1 MKTLE
6 KLVKNTPHSPGVYK
20 FFNSEKTLI
29 YVGKAK
35 DLKKRVSSYFNKSA
49 QHSRKTKKLV
59 SEITHLEFIVTNS
72 EFDALLLEN
81 NLIKTNQPK
90 YNILLK
96 DDKTFP
102 YLCVTN
108 QRFPRIYSTRKIDK
122 LKGDYFGPYTSAIN
136 MRSVLELV
144 NKLYSLRTC
153 KYNLSEENVKNKK
166 YKVCLEYHI
175 GNCKGPCE
183 GLQDEVD
190 YESNLHQALNILKG
204 DLSTPRKFLEE
215 KMQQHASKLEFEQ
228 AEEVKHKL
236 DQLNTFYNKSVV
248 VNPKLNSLYVIAAI
262 STDKKAYINF
272 MQVKS
277 GSIFQ
282 SKSLEI
288 KKQMEENDTDLIIS
302 GLAQLVDDWENNTQI
317 TVLSNISV
325 DDAPQPIHVEVPKIG
340 DKRKLVDMAVKNALF
355 LKKNSEQKSEE
366 PNYAE
371 RVLMQLQEALSLT
384 DIPKHIEC
392 FDNSNIQGSNPVAS
406 MVCFRNGRASKK
418 DYRKFKIKTVVGP
431 DDFASMHEVVTRRYA
446 RVLKENEP
454 LPNLILIDGGKGQL
468 GAAVDALKSVGIY
481 GKVAVAGI
489 AKRLEEI
496 YLPGDSLPVH
506 ISKKS
511 HALKLL
517 QQVRDEAH
525 RFAITYHRDRRS
537 KSQAKTWLEEIDGI
551 GPKTVDLLLK
561 AYKSPAKVKQA
572 PFEDISNL
580 IGKSKA
586 LQLFEHIKKAS
597 E

>member
-1 MKTLE
+1 MSALE
-6 KLVKNTPHSPGVYK
+6 KQVKNTPHSPGVYK
-20 FFNSEKTLI
+20 FFNGDSTLI

-49 QHSRKTKKLV
+49 QYSRKTKKLV
-59 SEITHLEFIVTNS
+59 SEINNLEFIVTNS
-72 EFDALLLEN
+72 GFDALLLEN

-122 LKGDYFGPYTSAIN
+122 SKGAYYGPYTSAVN
-136 MRSVLELV
+136 MRSVLDLV
-144 NKLYSLRTC
+144 NRLYSLRTC

-190 YESNLHQALNILKG
+190 YATNLKQAVNILKG

-215 KMQQHASKLEFEQ
+215 RMKEHASRLEFEQ
-228 AEEVKHKL
+228 AAVIKHKL
-236 DQLNTFYNKSVV
+236 DQLNTFYNKSIV
-248 VNPKLNSLYVIAAI
+248 VNPKLNSLYVIAII
-262 STDKKAYINF
+262 STDKKAYANF
-272 MQVKS
+272 MQVKN

-282 SKSLEI
+282 SKSFEI
-288 KKQMEENDTDLIIS
+288 KKKLDESDTDLIVT
-302 GLAQLVDDWENNTQI
+302 GLAQFVDNWENNAHI
-317 TVLSNISV
+317 MVLSNIKV
-325 DDAPQPIHVEVPKIG
+325 YDAPQPIHIEVPKIG
-340 DKRKLVDMAVKNALF
+340 DKRKLVNMAVKNALF
-355 LKKNSEQKSEE
+355 LKKNSEQKSDEPTYTDKVLEE
-366 PNYAE
+366 
-371 RVLMQLQEALSLT
+371 LKEALSLT
-384 DIPKHIEC
+384 ALPKHIEC

-406 MVCFRNGRASKK
+406 MVCFKNGKASKK
-418 DYRKFKIKTVVGP
+418 DYRKFKIKTVDGP

-446 RVLKENEP
+446 RVIKENEP

-468 GAAVDALKSVGIY
+468 GASVAALKAIHIY

-511 HALKLL
+511 PALKLL

-525 RFAITYHRDRRS
+525 RFAITFHRDQRS
-537 KSQAKTWLEEIDGI
+537 KSQAKSWLEKVEGI

-561 AYKSPAKVKQA
+561 TYKSPTKVKKA
-572 PFEDISNL
+572 SFEEIARL

-586 LQLFEHIKKAS
+586 IHLFEHIKKAS